1 MKNINPNMSTF
12 RFQLLEWFKYF
23 DNSNRNDRISGYRL
37 GLHIYNRNGKK
48 LNDLERFY
56 ILKEKIIYSI
66 FYAILALAFLYFI
79 INIYLNPDPL
89 NLIAILTA
97 SALFTVGL
105 IFLYGKDQLDNLRDT
120 QLFFDFIS
128 SPDNYKAF
136 INLDLVD
143 EEKTKNFSNHFIDRT
158 LFPTS
163 ISDLEE
169 EQSINNNSDLLS
181 LTKEEKKELS
191 SIKQS
196 SDTVFKLLFTFET
209 LFRSSILTDSITNK
223 KIDSLQK
230 FLDLKITTGDDQIK
244 FLGGALG
251 KDPSTIRESLK
262 RINNIDTELHRNGF
276 WHQQKK
282 FIIPISQASENLL
295 TSKLLDQIKEK
306 RINEIVDKDY

>member
-1 MKNINPNMSTF
+1 M
-12 RFQLLEWFKYF
+12 
-23 DNSNRNDRISGYRL
+23 
-37 GLHIYNRNGKK
+37 
-48 LNDLERFY
+48 
-56 ILKEKIIYSI
+56 
-66 FYAILALAFLYFI
+66 
-79 INIYLNPDPL
+79 
-89 NLIAILTA
+89 
-97 SALFTVGL
+97 GL

-128 SPDNYKAF
+128 FPDNYKAF

-143 EEKTKNFSNHFIDRT
+143 DEKTKNFSNHFIDRT
-158 LFPTS
+158 LFPTSIKSNDKAKFKTELIKPS

-196 SDTVFKLLFTFET
+196 SDTVFKLLFTFEI